1 MDVIHKILKVVLSII
16 GYLYSIIK
24 PIIVFESVPDY
35 SDNTLAVYNEM
46 IKRGMN
52 KKYTLVWL
60 CKNKWDYDNNE
71 NVIFVTSTFWKYIYS
86 YSAKCVI
93 CCNKF
98 LPSHHIRQKSL
109 YLTHGEPIKRLKD
122 YYAPQNIDYVIGL
135 SSQLNKVMAKELR
148 LPEHKFYVTGFPR
161 NDNLFNPN
169 NKRNVRKLFGG
180 KYYKIIM
187 WLPTFRQHKK
197 HDVDKCTSSP
207 LPVIHNK
214 EAAIGIND
222 FLRKTNILIILKPH
236 FAQDLSYIQDN
247 HLSNLLFIDDSFFKE
262 NNINLYELLGGCDAL
277 ITDYSS
283 VYYDYLLCNKPIAVM
298 WEDIEEYQ
306 KNRGFALDVNYYT
319 KGAYKIYKFEDF
331 KSFLEK
337 IGKGEDP
344 LKEQRYKINQIVNQ
358 HQDAYSAKRVV
369 DFVEDNC
376 L

>member
-1 MDVIHKILKVVLSII
+1 MDVIHKILKVVLSKF

-122 YYAPQNIDYVIGL
+122 YFAPQNIDYVIGL
-135 SSQLNKVMAKELR
+135 STQLNKVMAKELR

-161 NDNLFNPN
+161 NDNLLNPN
-169 NKRNVRKLFGG
+169 NYGRVRRLFGG
-180 KYYKIIM
+180 NFNRIIM
-187 WLPTFRQHKK
+187 WLPTFRQHKE
-197 HDVDKCTSSP
+197 HDVNGHKGSCDLGRIFRMHLRHTE
-207 LPVIHNK
+207 PVHN
-214 EAAIGIND
+214 EQGIE
-222 FLRKTNILIILKPH
+222 H
-236 FAQDLSYIQDN
+236 
-247 HLSNLLFIDDSFFKE
+247 
-262 NNINLYELLGGCDAL
+262 G
-277 ITDYSS
+277 
-283 VYYDYLLCNKPIAVM
+283 
-298 WEDIEEYQ
+298 
-306 KNRGFALDVNYYT
+306 
-319 KGAYKIYKFEDF
+319 
-331 KSFLEK
+331 
-337 IGKGEDP
+337 
-344 LKEQRYKINQIVNQ
+344 
-358 HQDAYSAKRVV
+358 
-369 DFVEDNC
+369 
-376 L
+376 